1 MFGYTF
7 IFFRL
12 IYFSSSKYKSNPKIN
27 NNFNFL
33 QYTNK
38 NYMDSACFYY
48 RTLKYKIKFVV

>member
-1 MFGYTF
+1 MFGHTF

-12 IYFSSSKYKSNPKIN
+12 IYFSSKYKSNPKIN

-38 NYMDSACFYY
+38 NYLDSVCFYY